1 MDLSY
6 PKEYEDFRLE
16 VRSFLKEHG
25 DKSRNL
31 GEEMGRPTQKLRD
44 WQNLLIKHG
53 YACRT
58 IPKEYGGYG
67 AKPDILHNVIIT
79 EEFNRAQVRRGISGQ
94 GISMLVPT
102 LLELGTEEQKQKLI
116 KPTITGEIVWC
127 QGYSEPNAGSDLASL
142 QTKAHVEGDYFV
154 INGQKIWT
162 SSAHFSDMMFVL
174 VRTEPDEPKHR
185 GISYLLLSM
194 DTPGIEVRPLVT
206 MTGKAEF
213 NETFFTDV
221 KVKTDQIVGKRGEGW
236 MVANATLKHERGMI
250 GDPAQLDALLVKLIE
265 LMKEETVN
273 GSRLIDNPI
282 HRDRVL
288 KLQARVESAKLHSLR
303 ILSNSLQQSF
313 EMLPLLIIKLN
324 GTHLSH
330 DINAMG
336 IDMLGELGVLYE
348 DSPYLRSKG
357 TWQFR
362 YMFSIGLIIGGGT
375 SQIQKNIISERG
387 LGMPREPKPQAVA
400 ASS

>member
-6 PKEYEDFRLE
+6 PQEYEEFRLQ
-16 VRSFLKEHG
+16 VRQFLKQHG
-25 DKSRNL
+25 DKGRNL
-31 GEEMGRPTQKLRD
+31 GDEMGRPSQKLKA
-44 WQNLLIKHG
+44 WQKLLIEQG

-58 IPKEYGGYG
+58 IPKKYGGYG

-79 EEFNRAQVRRGISGQ
+79 EEFNLAQVRRGISGQ

-102 LLELGTEEQKQKLI
+102 LLELGTEVQKQKYI
-116 KPTITGEIVWC
+116 EPTIKGDIFWC

-142 QTKAHVEGDYFV
+142 QTKAHVEGENFV

-162 SSAHFSDMMFVL
+162 SSAHFADMMFVL
-174 VRTEPDEPKHR
+174 VRTEPDAPKHR

-206 MTGKAEF
+206 MTGNAEF

-221 KVKTDQIVGKRGEGW
+221 RVKTDQIVGKRGEGW

-250 GDPAQLDALLVKLIE
+250 GDPAQLDALLVKLVE

-273 GSRLIDNPI
+273 GARLMDNPI
-282 HRDRVL
+282 HRDRLL

-303 ILSNSLQQSF
+303 ILSNSLKQTL
-313 EMLPLLIIKLN
+313 ELLPLLIVKLN
-324 GTHLSH
+324 GTHLAH

-387 LGMPREPKPQAVA
+387 LGMPREPKPKD
-400 ASS
+400 AS